1 MEIRRFIIK
10 LNVKPSV
17 KFNLNPEI
25 LFYDS
30 NSTHF
35 NLGVNAFIENREFLS
50 SLNIENIYFHERY
63 SIASE
68 YKWKLL
74 ENENYAKLYTV
85 LKMKKKKF
93 EFINSSVSRSL
104 STNFFNE
111 NSITTLDQSYA
122 KSTST
127 RFSDKNK
134 IKEFN
139 LLKSEA
145 SQDFKFLPE
154 LASNSN
160 SSFIFE
166 KFNHLLQ
173 KDKILFHFKVRENSN
188 DNSDRLINGLF
199 IYDNI
204 LKIPQINKNFLKT
217 IFVNSIEVNYNHV
230 MNYLENGQNM
240 VIINII
246 LNKKG
251 LAEISDISAY
261 EIYVNDEEFEYNWIG
276 CNRYKI
282 LNSKSESRSDK
293 MMESFSFCFLS
304 YNRLSIEMNKIC
316 VSIIPKNQNEKSFV
330 LSNVLRSKTIELLN

>member
-35 NLGVNAFIENREFLS
+35 NLSVNAFIKNRESLS
-50 SLNIENIYFHERY
+50 SLEIENIYFHERY
-63 SIASE
+63 SIANE
-68 YKWKLL
+68 YNWKLL
-74 ENENYAKLYTV
+74 ENENYSKLYTV
-85 LKMKKKKF
+85 LKMKKNKF
-93 EFINSSVSRSL
+93 EFPNPNVSRSL
-104 STNFFNE
+104 SSKFLSE
-111 NSITTLDQSYA
+111 NSMITLDQSYSR
-122 KSTST
+122 STSSG
-127 RFSDKNK
+127 FNDKNK
-134 IKEFN
+134 IRELN
-139 LLKSEA
+139 LLKSEIF
-145 SQDFKFLPE
+145 QDFKFLPE

-160 SSFIFE
+160 SSFTIE
-166 KFNHLLQ
+166 KFNNLLQ
-173 KDKILFHFKVRENSN
+173 KDKILFHFSVRENSN
-188 DNSDRLINGLF
+188 ENSDRLINGLF

-217 IFVNSIEVNYNHV
+217 IFVNSIEVNYSQV
-230 MNYLENGQNM
+230 MNYLEKGQNM

-276 CNRYKI
+276 CTRYKI
-282 LNSKSESRSDK
+282 LNSKSENPCDETT
-293 MMESFSFCFLS
+293 ESLSFCLLS
-304 YNRLSIEMNKIC
+304 YNKLSVEMNKIC
-316 VSIIPKNQNEKSFV
+316 VSIIPKNPNEKSFV
-330 LSNVLRSKTIELLN
+330 LSNVLRSKTIELLD